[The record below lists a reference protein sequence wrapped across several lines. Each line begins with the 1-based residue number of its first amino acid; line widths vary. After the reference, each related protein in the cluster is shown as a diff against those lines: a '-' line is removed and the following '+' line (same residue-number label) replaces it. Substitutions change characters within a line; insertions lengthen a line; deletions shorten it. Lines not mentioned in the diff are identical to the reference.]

1 MNDTTPP
8 LDQNPP
14 AATQQN
20 VNFVDQ
26 PKVKLD
32 FFFSS
37 RLSSIKF
44 LTIFL
49 FIAILIAIYV
59 GINST
64 GNSTSIA
71 NWQKYE
77 NKNMKIS
84 FDYPPTWTV
93 QEIRQNYIT
102 LQPQDSL
109 QNQTIS
115 ISMIDNPKNLSL
127 KDLNESLTSP
137 SGKNPGLYS
146 KSNKEVELKSGIK
159 AYLGTCSITGREDLQ
174 CNQYIMPRNKKVVV
188 LTNVSQQSSSQ
199 QLTIFDDLISTI
211 KSTD

>member
-32 FFFSS
+32 SFFSS

-49 FIAILIAIYV
+49 FIAIFIAIYV

-64 GNSTSIA
+64 GNSTSTA

-84 FDYPPTWTV
+84 FDYPPTWTL

-115 ISMIDNPKNLSL
+115 ISSIDNPDNLSL
-127 KDLNESLTSP
+127 KDLNESLIGP

-146 KSNKEVELKSGIK
+146 KTNKEVELKSGVK
-159 AYLGTCSITGREDLQ
+159 GYMGTCFITGRENLN
-174 CNQYIMPRNKKVVV
+174 CEQYVIPRNKKVVV
-188 LTNVSQQSSSQ
+188 LTNVFQQSSSQ
-199 QLTIFDDLISTI
+199 QLTIFGDLISTI
-211 KSTD
+211 KFND